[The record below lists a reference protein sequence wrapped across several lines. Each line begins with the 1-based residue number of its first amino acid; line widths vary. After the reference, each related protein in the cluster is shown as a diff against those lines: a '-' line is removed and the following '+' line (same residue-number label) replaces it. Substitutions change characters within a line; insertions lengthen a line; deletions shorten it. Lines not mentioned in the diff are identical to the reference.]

1 MIAAREEEIRHFTP
15 KPYYGL
21 QLTGKGITFTWKD
34 KKSGSSATFSK
45 EKNEEIY
52 KNLSGKTA
60 VVAEVKKTKK
70 TSQAE
75 SLYDLTDLSRDANQ
89 RFGFSAK
96 QTFKILCRVFMSIIR
111 C

>member
-1 MIAAREEEIRHFTP
+1 M
-15 KPYYGL
+15 
-21 QLTGKGITFTWKD
+21 QLTGKGIIFTWKD

-75 SLYDLTDLSRDANQ
+75 
-89 RFGFSAK
+89 
-96 QTFKILCRVFMSIIR
+96 VFMILQIFQETRISDLVFQQSR
-111 C
+111 L

>member
-1 MIAAREEEIRHFTP
+1 M
-15 KPYYGL
+15 
-21 QLTGKGITFTWKD
+21 QLTGKGIIFTWKD

-75 SLYDLTDLSRDANQ
+75 GLYDLTDLSRDANQ

-96 QTFKILCRVFMSIIR
+96 QTLNIMQSLYEHHKVLT
-111 C
+111 

>member
-1 MIAAREEEIRHFTP
+1 MIAAREEEIRHFRP

-21 QLTGKGITFTWKD
+21 QLTGKGIIFTWKD

-60 VVAEVKKTKK
+60 VVAEVKRRRRLLR
-70 TSQAE
+70 Q
-75 SLYDLTDLSRDANQ
+75 
-89 RFGFSAK
+89 
-96 QTFKILCRVFMSIIR
+96 RVFMILQIFQEMRISDLVFQQSR
-111 C
+111 L